1 MSKYEREWSEI
12 AEKAVADGLNGL
24 EVSSAVQTV
33 VDEIKKLVSE
43 LNPNDAIQSS
53 VWVGGNNYKDPGD
66 VHVCLASG
74 KIERIEL
81 KFSRGFGEGTAKNL
95 GGQTFSKKISATIA
109 SYPEHEKEL
118 KEQRKVLVK
127 STIGRALKND
137 NDYVQQLRA
146 MRDADK
152 EKFDQLKEQLSSI
165 TAPGQIAYARYAAE
179 QLNQY
184 LANVNIL
191 VNSILGSSD
200 KFVVRQDMIYCV
212 IKYFESDKQTVEFYD
227 FLDMDRNI
235 SNITSEG
242 KSIKFQNSKGRD
254 VLRFSVHWKN
264 ICQGGATPCFNV
276 FIGNEF
282 QSK

>member
-12 AEKAVADGLNGL
+12 AEKAVADGLSGQA
-24 EVSSAVQTV
+24 VSVSVQLV

-43 LNPNDAIQSS
+43 LNPNDTIQNA

-66 VHVCLASG
+66 VHVYLVSG

-95 GGQTFSKKISATIA
+95 GGKTFTKKISTTIT
-109 SYPEHEKEL
+109 SYPEHEKDL
-118 KEQRKVLVK
+118 KEQRKVLVE
-127 STIGRALKND
+127 SSIGRTLKND
-137 NDYVQQLRA
+137 SDYVRQLRA
-146 MRDADK
+146 MRETDE
-152 EKFDQLKEQLSSI
+152 EKFNVLKEQLSSI
-165 TAPGQIAYARYAAE
+165 TSPGQITYAQYAAE

-191 VNSILGSSD
+191 VNSILGSNA
-200 KFVVRQDMIYCV
+200 KVVVRQDLLYCV
-212 IKYFESDKQTVEFYD
+212 VKYFESDKQTVEFYD
-227 FLDMDRNI
+227 FLDMDRTI
-235 SNITSEG
+235 SNIVSEG

>member
-24 EVSSAVQTV
+24 EVSTAVQMV
-33 VDEIKKLVSE
+33 VNEIKKLVSE
-43 LNPNDAIQSS
+43 LNPVDAIQNA

-66 VHVCLASG
+66 VHVYLASG
-74 KIERIEL
+74 KVERIEL

-95 GGQTFSKKISATIA
+95 GGKTFTKKVSASIT
-109 SYPEHEKEL
+109 SYPEYEKDL
-118 KEQRKVLVK
+118 KEQRKVLVE
-127 STIGRALKND
+127 SSIGRSLKND
-137 NDYVQQLRA
+137 SDYVNQLRSL
-146 MRDADK
+146 RETNE
-152 EKFDQLKEQLSSI
+152 EKFNLLKEQLSSI
-165 TAPGQIAYARYAAE
+165 TGPGQIAYAQYAAK
-179 QLNQY
+179 QLNQH
-184 LANVNIL
+184 LASVNIL
-191 VNSILGSSD
+191 VNSILGSND